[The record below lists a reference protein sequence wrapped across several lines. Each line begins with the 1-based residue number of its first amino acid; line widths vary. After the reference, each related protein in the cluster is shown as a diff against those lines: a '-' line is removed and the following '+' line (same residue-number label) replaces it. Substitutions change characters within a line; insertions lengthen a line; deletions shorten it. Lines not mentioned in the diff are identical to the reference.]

1 MWTVWKM
8 VEILNLFVL
17 GPLCVCR
24 FLYALFKKVWLG
36 GGKKGCQVVC
46 SCCGWAQ
53 QSLQET
59 GKNTLRT
66 REYAQLRKSSAV
78 QTKNLRDIAR
88 KESLPWEPF
97 KKEIQQLSGAIKRL
111 TAKGR
116 HSSCRGRG
124 RKKEGS

>member
-1 MWTVWKM
+1 MKGGRN
-8 VEILNLFVL
+8 LNLFVL

-36 GGKKGCQVVC
+36 GGKKGCRVAC

-66 REYAQLRKSSAV
+66 RVCSARKKFCSAD
-78 QTKNLRDIAR
+78 KKLRDIAR
-88 KESLPWEPF
+88 KDSLP
-97 KKEIQQLSGAIKRL
+97 
-111 TAKGR
+111 
-116 HSSCRGRG
+116 
-124 RKKEGS
+124 